1 MKNPVGYAIKEAMML
16 VAYWPKLGSPGE
28 NEGMY
33 WTHGITFTV
42 HGDPGER
49 WFFLDGMHYWFDQD
63 FFSIYGTRFETEAEA
78 MEFGRAWLDE
88 RVALEIEFAS
98 EYKRSMKP

>member
-33 WTHGITFTV
+33 WTCGITFTV

-63 FFSIYGTRFETEAEA
+63 FFPSTARALRRKRRRWSLAARGSMNESRWKSSLPQSISAQ
-78 MEFGRAWLDE
+78 
-88 RVALEIEFAS
+88 
-98 EYKRSMKP
+98 